1 MTSNSIYIQSI
12 EIEQLR
18 SFGSKQTIVFAKN
31 NELSMWN
38 VIIGDNGIGKTSVLR
53 ALSLMLFSAYGKKE
67 WLKYVNIDSFV
78 RNLENPPFVRIYTK
92 EKGISEKGEQ
102 SRTEINFDFKDK
114 LLLSHYFKGG
124 YTSPVSLFA
133 DSSIVMFAY
142 GAGRKMGNKGL
153 SASNDFPALS
163 LFNENENLLNIEEWL
178 IQTDYKA
185 AKDASFQPY
194 KDKVIA
200 IVKTILQAEE
210 VSEII
215 FDVEKNP
222 RVLFQT
228 KFGLVPLQEL
238 SLGYKTLLAWVV
250 DFAKGLLG
258 IYPDSENALAEP
270 AICLVDEIDLHIHP
284 ALQQK
289 MIHFLQ
295 ATFPK
300 TQFIVTAHSPLVI
313 QSAENANIIVLKHH
327 ENEVKVLQ
335 NPLDIQN
342 WRTDQIL
349 QSDLFGLTEIRSPE
363 IEQKMEKRR
372 SLLRK
377 ESRTDAENIE
387 LADLENMY

>member
-92 EKGISEKGEQ
+92 EQGIRETGERG
-102 SRTEINFDFKDK
+102 RTEIRFDFKDK
-114 LLLSHYFKGG
+114 LLLCNYLLEIHQN
-124 YTSPVSLFA
+124 P
-133 DSSIVMFAY
+133 IVMFAY

-163 LFNENENLLNIEEWL
+163 LFNENESLLNIEEWL

-295 ATFPK
+295 ATVGAAKSPCLLLPCARQ
-300 TQFIVTAHSPLVI
+300 TDHSDVMG
-313 QSAENANIIVLKHH
+313 
-327 ENEVKVLQ
+327 
-335 NPLDIQN
+335 
-342 WRTDQIL
+342 R
-349 QSDLFGLTEIRSPE
+349 
-363 IEQKMEKRR
+363 
-372 SLLRK
+372 
-377 ESRTDAENIE
+377 
-387 LADLENMY
+387 